1 VDSEIGLSVV
11 DRFSHKFF
19 EFVKEST
26 ANSTIQNF
34 IEYLDP
40 IFLGST
46 PIYRG
51 DLFDRP
57 ADKIKIFDFVA
68 AKSREDIESGIEGC
82 DVVYNKVVQ
91 VQVKRKE
98 EEGAKEED
106 ERTCGGKSR
115 RRRRVYKIDFEA
127 TQLLSNNLTLLIT
140 LTFIT
145 AGYFLKSTL

>member
-68 AKSREDIESGIEGC
+68 AKSREDIESGVEGC

-98 EEGAKEED
+98 EEGAKEEE
-106 ERTCGGKSR
+106 ERTYGGKS

>member
-91 VQVKRKE
+91 E

-106 ERTCGGKSR
+106 ERTYGGKS